1 MSIHLFFIFNTG
13 GNHMLNIYYYNCCGI
28 DVHKKILVATI
39 AKTDDH
45 KVTTYQTKQFSTLT
59 KDIKHLK
66 QWLSDNDCKDVC
78 MESTGKYWIPIF
90 NILEDACHVV
100 ITHPKYVRA
109 IPGKK
114 TDKKDS
120 IWIADIFKHSLVSP
134 SFMPPLEIRQ
144 LRDLMRY
151 RFKLLNCRTSE
162 KNRFQNSL
170 TMSNIMISNVV
181 TDTFGKTAQSIMKK
195 MLSKNDN
202 LTLEEISPLLRKNL
216 KATPQEILESIEGN
230 LTKEQNSKMEIC
242 LDHYD
247 YINKCVDKLEEA
259 ILPLVANYQN
269 EINLLLTIPGVQDV
283 SAIYILSE
291 IGSNMNVFVD
301 DKHLCSWAGLTP
313 QNNESAGKKKSVR
326 ISRAGVYIKPL
337 LVQCANNAIKDKAC
351 EYFKLR
357 YEAIKKRRGHKRA
370 IIAIARML
378 LTCAYHMLS
387 KNEPFNIELYKQYTE
402 SNFKSK
408 HTKLNINNAIKFL
421 EQQGYKV
428 S

>member
-1 MSIHLFFIFNTG
+1 
-13 GNHMLNIYYYNCCGI
+13 MLNIYYYNCCGI
-28 DVHKKILVATI
+28 DVHKKMLVATI
-39 AKTDDH
+39 AKTDEH

-66 QWLSDNDCKDVC
+66 QWLIDNDCKDVC

-90 NILEDACHVV
+90 NILEDACHVI

-120 IWIADIFKHSLVSP
+120 IWIADIFKHGLVNP

-181 TDTFGKTAQSIMKK
+181 TDTFGKTAQSILKK

-202 LTLEEISPLLRKNL
+202 LTLDEISPLLRKNL
-216 KATPQEILESIEGN
+216 KASPQEILESVQGN

-283 SAIYILSE
+283 SAVYILSE
-291 IGSNMNVFVD
+291 IGSNMNAFVD

-337 LVQCANNAIKDKAC
+337 LVQCANNAIKDKNC

-387 KNEPFNIELYKQYTE
+387 KNEPFNIELYKQLTE

-421 EQQGYKV
+421 EQQGYKD

>member
-1 MSIHLFFIFNTG
+1 
-13 GNHMLNIYYYNCCGI
+13 MLNIYYYNCCGI
-28 DVHKKILVATI
+28 DVHKKMLIATI
-39 AKTDDH
+39 AKTDEH

-66 QWLSDNDCKDVC
+66 QWLIDNDCKDVC

-90 NILEDACHVV
+90 NILEDACHVI

-120 IWIADIFKHSLVSP
+120 IWIADIFKHGLVNP

-181 TDTFGKTAQSIMKK
+181 TDTFGKTAQSILKK

-202 LTLEEISPLLRKNL
+202 LTLDEISPLLRKNL
-216 KATPQEILESIEGN
+216 KASPQEILESVQGN

-283 SAIYILSE
+283 SAVYILSE
-291 IGSNMNVFVD
+291 IGSNMNAFVD

-337 LVQCANNAIKDKAC
+337 LVQCANNAIKDKNC

-387 KNEPFNIELYKQYTE
+387 KNEPFNIELYKQLTE

>member
-1 MSIHLFFIFNTG
+1 
-13 GNHMLNIYYYNCCGI
+13 MLNIYYYNCCGI
-28 DVHKKILVATI
+28 DVHKKMLVATI
-39 AKTDDH
+39 AKTDEH

-66 QWLSDNDCKDVC
+66 QWLIDNDCKDVC

-90 NILEDACHVV
+90 NILEDACHVI

-120 IWIADIFKHSLVSP
+120 IWIADIFKHGLVNP

-181 TDTFGKTAQSIMKK
+181 TDTFGKTAQSILKK
-195 MLSKNDN
+195 VLSKNDN
-202 LTLEEISPLLRKNL
+202 LTLDEISPLLRKNL
-216 KATPQEILESIEGN
+216 KASPQEILESVQGN

-283 SAIYILSE
+283 SAVYILSE
-291 IGSNMNVFVD
+291 IGSNMNAFVD

-337 LVQCANNAIKDKAC
+337 LVQCANNAIKDKNC

-387 KNEPFNIELYKQYTE
+387 KNEPFNIELYKQLTE

>member
-1 MSIHLFFIFNTG
+1 
-13 GNHMLNIYYYNCCGI
+13 MLNIYYYNCCGI

-90 NILEDACHVV
+90 NILEDTCHVV

-120 IWIADIFKHSLVSP
+120 IWIADIFKHGLVSP

>member
-1 MSIHLFFIFNTG
+1 
-13 GNHMLNIYYYNCCGI
+13 MLNIYYYNCCGI
-28 DVHKKILVATI
+28 DVHKKMLVATI
-39 AKTDDH
+39 AKTDEH

-59 KDIKHLK
+59 RDIKHLK
-66 QWLSDNDCKDVC
+66 QWLIDNDCKDVC

-90 NILEDACHVV
+90 NILEDTCHVI

-120 IWIADIFKHSLVSP
+120 IWIADIFKHGLVSP

-181 TDTFGKTAQSIMKK
+181 TDTFGRTAQSILKK

-216 KATPQEILESIEGN
+216 KATPQEILESVQGN

-259 ILPLVANYQN
+259 IVPLAANYQN

-291 IGSNMNVFVD
+291 IGSNMEVFID

-337 LVQCANNAIKDKAC
+337 LVQCANNAIKDKTC

-387 KNEPFNIELYKQYTE
+387 KNEPFNIEMYKQLTE

>member
-1 MSIHLFFIFNTG
+1 
-13 GNHMLNIYYYNCCGI
+13 MLNIYYYNCCGI
-28 DVHKKILVATI
+28 DVHKKMLVATI
-39 AKTDDH
+39 AKTDEH

-66 QWLSDNDCKDVC
+66 QWLIDNDCKDVC

-90 NILEDACHVV
+90 NILEDACHVI

-120 IWIADIFKHSLVSP
+120 IWIADIFKHGLVNP

-181 TDTFGKTAQSIMKK
+181 TDTFGKTAQSILKK

-202 LTLEEISPLLRKNL
+202 LTLDEISPLLRKNL
-216 KATPQEILESIEGN
+216 KASPQEILESVQGN

-269 EINLLLTIPGVQDV
+269 EINFLLTIPGVQDV
-283 SAIYILSE
+283 SAVYILSE
-291 IGSNMNVFVD
+291 IGSNMNAFVD

-337 LVQCANNAIKDKAC
+337 LVQCANNAIKDKNC

-387 KNEPFNIELYKQYTE
+387 KNEPFNIELYKQLTE

>member
-1 MSIHLFFIFNTG
+1 
-13 GNHMLNIYYYNCCGI
+13 MLNIYYYNCCGI
-28 DVHKKILVATI
+28 DVHKKMLVATI
-39 AKTDDH
+39 AKTDEH
-45 KVTTYQTKQFSTLT
+45 KVTTYQTKQFLTLT

-66 QWLSDNDCKDVC
+66 QWLIDNDCKDVC

-90 NILEDACHVV
+90 NILEDTCHVV

-120 IWIADIFKHSLVSP
+120 IWIADIFKHGLVNP

-181 TDTFGKTAQSIMKK
+181 TDTFGKTAQSILKK

-216 KATPQEILESIEGN
+216 KATPQEILESVQGN

-259 ILPLVANYQN
+259 IIPLVANYQN

-337 LVQCANNAIKDKAC
+337 LVQCAKNAIKDKEC

-387 KNEPFNIELYKQYTE
+387 KNEPFNIDLYKQLTE

>member
-1 MSIHLFFIFNTG
+1 
-13 GNHMLNIYYYNCCGI
+13 MLNIYYYNCCGI
-28 DVHKKILVATI
+28 DVHKKILVVTI

-120 IWIADIFKHSLVSP
+120 IWIADIFKHGLVSP

>member
-1 MSIHLFFIFNTG
+1 
-13 GNHMLNIYYYNCCGI
+13 MLNIYYSNCCGI
-28 DVHKKILVATI
+28 DVHKKMLVATI
-39 AKTDDH
+39 AKTDEH

-90 NILEDACHVV
+90 NILEDTCHVV

-109 IPGKK
+109 IPSKK

-120 IWIADIFKHSLVSP
+120 IWIADIFKHGLVNP
-134 SFMPPLEIRQ
+134 SFMPPLEIIQ

-181 TDTFGKTAQSIMKK
+181 TDTFGKTSQSILKM
-195 MLSKNDN
+195 MLSKNAN
-202 LTLEEISPLLRKNL
+202 LSLDEISPLLRKNL
-216 KATPQEILESIEGN
+216 KASPQEILDSVQGN

-242 LDHYD
+242 LEHYNH
-247 YINKCVDKLEEA
+247 INKCVDKLEEA

-269 EINLLLTIPGVQDV
+269 EINLLLTIPGVQYI

-291 IGSNMNVFVD
+291 IGSNMEFFID

-337 LVQCANNAIKDKAC
+337 LVQCANCAIKDKNC
-351 EYFKLR
+351 KYFKLR

-402 SNFKSK
+402 SNFKSE
-408 HTKLNINNAIKFL
+408 HTKLNVNNAIKFL

>member
-1 MSIHLFFIFNTG
+1 
-13 GNHMLNIYYYNCCGI
+13 MLNIYYYNCCGI
-28 DVHKKILVATI
+28 DVHKKMLVATI
-39 AKTDDH
+39 AKTDEH

-59 KDIKHLK
+59 KDIEHLK
-66 QWLSDNDCKDVC
+66 QWLTDNDCKDVC

-90 NILEDACHVV
+90 NILEDTCHVV

-120 IWIADIFKHSLVSP
+120 IWIADIFKHGLVSP

-181 TDTFGKTAQSIMKK
+181 TDTFGKTAQTILKK

-202 LTLEEISPLLRKNL
+202 LTMDELSPLLRKNL
-216 KATPQEILESIEGN
+216 KATPQEILESIQGN

-259 ILPLVANYQN
+259 IIPLVANYQN

-283 SAIYILSE
+283 SAVYILSE
-291 IGSNMNVFVD
+291 IGSNMNVFID

-313 QNNESAGKKKSVR
+313 QNNESAGKKKSVK

-337 LVQCANNAIKDKAC
+337 LIQCANNAIKDKSC

-378 LTCAYHMLS
+378 LTCAYYMLS

>member
-1 MSIHLFFIFNTG
+1 
-13 GNHMLNIYYYNCCGI
+13 MLNIYYYNCCGI
-28 DVHKKILVATI
+28 DVHKKMLVATI
-39 AKTDDH
+39 AKTDEH

-66 QWLSDNDCKDVC
+66 QWLIDNDCKDVC

-90 NILEDACHVV
+90 NILEDACHVI

-120 IWIADIFKHSLVSP
+120 IWIADIFKHGLVNP

-181 TDTFGKTAQSIMKK
+181 TDTFGKTAQSILKK

-202 LTLEEISPLLRKNL
+202 LTLDEISPLLRKNL
-216 KATPQEILESIEGN
+216 KASPQEILESVQGN

-259 ILPLVANYQN
+259 IVPLAANYQN
-269 EINLLLTIPGVQDV
+269 EINLLLTILGVQDV

-291 IGSNMNVFVD
+291 IGSNMEVFID

-337 LVQCANNAIKDKAC
+337 LVQCANNAIKDKTC

-387 KNEPFNIELYKQYTE
+387 KNEPFNIEMYKQLTE

>member
-1 MSIHLFFIFNTG
+1 
-13 GNHMLNIYYYNCCGI
+13 MLNIYYYNCCGI
-28 DVHKKILVATI
+28 DVHKKMLVATI
-39 AKTDDH
+39 AKTDEH
-45 KVTTYQTKQFSTLT
+45 KVTTYQTKQFSTIT
-59 KDIKHLK
+59 KDIENLK
-66 QWLSDNDCKDVC
+66 QWLKDNDCKDVC

-90 NILEDACHVV
+90 NILESSCHVI

-120 IWIADIFKHSLVSP
+120 IWIADIFKHGLVNP
-134 SFMPPLEIRQ
+134 SFMPPLDIRQ

-181 TDTFGKTAQSIMKK
+181 TDTFGKTAQSILKK

-202 LTLEEISPLLRKNL
+202 LTLDELSPLLRKNL
-216 KATPQEILESIEGN
+216 KASPQEILESVQGN
-230 LTKEQNSKMEIC
+230 LTREQNSKMEIC

-247 YINKCVDKLEEA
+247 HINKCVEKLEEA
-259 ILPLVANYQN
+259 IIPLVAKYQD
-269 EINLLLTIPGVQDV
+269 EINLLLTIPGVEDV

-313 QNNESAGKKKSVR
+313 QNNESAGKKKSVK

-337 LVQCANNAIKDKAC
+337 LVQCANNAIKDKKC

-378 LTCAYHMLS
+378 LTCAYHILS
-387 KNEPFNIELYKQYTE
+387 KNEPFDIELYKQLTE

>member
-1 MSIHLFFIFNTG
+1 MMKLKYSI
-13 GNHMLNIYYYNCCGI
+13 CCGL
-28 DVHKKILVATI
+28 DVHKNVIVATI
-39 AKTDDH
+39 
-45 KVTTYQTKQFSTLT
+45 VTTNSDGISEYNQKSFST
-59 KDIKHLK
+59 INSNIQSFHN
-66 QWLSDNDCKDVC
+66 WLIENHCYHVC

-90 NILEDACHVV
+90 NILESTCHVI

-120 IWIADIFKHSLVSP
+120 IWIADIFKHGLVNP
-134 SFMPPLEIRQ
+134 SFMPPLDIRQ

-181 TDTFGKTAQSIMKK
+181 TDTFGKTAQSILKK

-202 LTLEEISPLLRKNL
+202 LTLEELSPLLRKNL
-216 KATPQEILESIEGN
+216 KSTPQEILESIQGN

-247 YINKCVDKLEEA
+247 YINKCVEKLEEA
-259 ILPLVANYQN
+259 ILPLVAKYQN
-269 EINLLLTIPGVQDV
+269 EINLLLTIPGIEDI

-291 IGSNMNVFVD
+291 IGSNMDVFVD

-337 LVQCANNAIKDKAC
+337 LVQCANCAIKDKEC

-387 KNEPFNIELYKQYTE
+387 KNEPFNIDLYKKLTE

-408 HTKLNINNAIKFL
+408 HSTLNINNAIKFL
-421 EQQGYKV
+421 QQQGYDIKHT
-428 S
+428 

>member
-1 MSIHLFFIFNTG
+1 
-13 GNHMLNIYYYNCCGI
+13 MLNIYYYNCCGI
-28 DVHKKILVATI
+28 DVHKKMLVATI
-39 AKTDDH
+39 AKTDEH

-66 QWLSDNDCKDVC
+66 QWLIDNDCKDVC

-90 NILEDACHVV
+90 NILEDACHVI

-120 IWIADIFKHSLVSP
+120 IWIADIFKHGLVNP

-181 TDTFGKTAQSIMKK
+181 TDTFGKTAQSNLKK

-202 LTLEEISPLLRKNL
+202 LTLDEISPLLRKNL
-216 KATPQEILESIEGN
+216 KASPQEILESVQGN

-283 SAIYILSE
+283 SAVYILSE
-291 IGSNMNVFVD
+291 IGSNMNAFVD

-313 QNNESAGKKKSVR
+313 QNNESAGKKKSVK

-337 LVQCANNAIKDKAC
+337 LVQCANNAIKDKNC

-387 KNEPFNIELYKQYTE
+387 KNEPFNIELYKQLTE

>member
-1 MSIHLFFIFNTG
+1 
-13 GNHMLNIYYYNCCGI
+13 MLNIYYYNCCGI
-28 DVHKKILVATI
+28 DVHKKMLVATI
-39 AKTDDH
+39 AKTDEH

-66 QWLSDNDCKDVC
+66 QWLIDNDCKDVC

-90 NILEDACHVV
+90 NILEDTCHVI

-120 IWIADIFKHSLVSP
+120 IWIADIFKHGLVNP

-181 TDTFGKTAQSIMKK
+181 TDTFGKTAQSILKK

-216 KATPQEILESIEGN
+216 KASPQEILESVQGN

-247 YINKCVDKLEEA
+247 YINQCVDKLEEA
-259 ILPLVANYQN
+259 IIPLIANYQN
-269 EINLLLTIPGVQDV
+269 EINLLLTIPGVQDI

-291 IGSNMNVFVD
+291 IGSNMNAFVD

-337 LVQCANNAIKDKAC
+337 LVQCANNAIKDKDC

-387 KNEPFNIELYKQYTE
+387 KNEAFNIELYKQLTE

-408 HTKLNINNAIKFL
+408 HTKLNINNAIKYL

>member
-1 MSIHLFFIFNTG
+1 
-13 GNHMLNIYYYNCCGI
+13 MLNIYYYNCCGI
-28 DVHKKILVATI
+28 DVHKKMLVATI
-39 AKTDDH
+39 AKTDEH

-66 QWLSDNDCKDVC
+66 QWLIDNDCKDVC

-90 NILEDACHVV
+90 NILEDACHVI

-120 IWIADIFKHSLVSP
+120 IWIADIFKHGLVNP

-181 TDTFGKTAQSIMKK
+181 TDTFGKTAQSILKK

-202 LTLEEISPLLRKNL
+202 LTLDEISPLLRKNL
-216 KATPQEILESIEGN
+216 KASPQEILESVQGN

-283 SAIYILSE
+283 SAVYILSE
-291 IGSNMNVFVD
+291 IGSNMNAFVD

-337 LVQCANNAIKDKAC
+337 LVQCANNAIKDKNC
-351 EYFKLR
+351 DYFKLR

-387 KNEPFNIELYKQYTE
+387 KNEPFNIELYKQLTE

>member
-1 MSIHLFFIFNTG
+1 
-13 GNHMLNIYYYNCCGI
+13 MLNIYYYNCCGI
-28 DVHKKILVATI
+28 DVHKKMLVATI
-39 AKTDDH
+39 AKTDEH
-45 KVTTYQTKQFSTLT
+45 KVTTYQTKQFSTIT
-59 KDIKHLK
+59 KDIENLK
-66 QWLSDNDCKDVC
+66 QWLKDNDCKDVC

-90 NILEDACHVV
+90 NILESSCHVI

-120 IWIADIFKHSLVSP
+120 IWIADIFKHGLVNP
-134 SFMPPLEIRQ
+134 SFMPPLDIRQ

-181 TDTFGKTAQSIMKK
+181 TDTFGKTAQSILKK

-202 LTLEEISPLLRKNL
+202 LTLDELSPLLRKNL
-216 KATPQEILESIEGN
+216 KASPQEILESVQGN
-230 LTKEQNSKMEIC
+230 LTREQNSKMEIC

-247 YINKCVDKLEEA
+247 HINKCVEKLEEA
-259 ILPLVANYQN
+259 IIPLVVKYQD
-269 EINLLLTIPGVQDV
+269 EINLLLTIPGVEDV

-313 QNNESAGKKKSVR
+313 QNNESAGKKKSVK

-337 LVQCANNAIKDKAC
+337 LVQCANNAIKDKKC

-378 LTCAYHMLS
+378 LTCAYHILS
-387 KNEPFNIELYKQYTE
+387 KNEPFDIELYKQLTE

>member
-1 MSIHLFFIFNTG
+1 
-13 GNHMLNIYYYNCCGI
+13 MLNIYYYNCCGI
-28 DVHKKILVATI
+28 DVHKKMLVATI
-39 AKTDDH
+39 AKTDEH
-45 KVTTYQTKQFSTLT
+45 KVTTYQTKQFSTIT
-59 KDIKHLK
+59 KDIENLK
-66 QWLSDNDCKDVC
+66 QWLKDNDCKDVC

-90 NILEDACHVV
+90 NILESTCHVI

-120 IWIADIFKHSLVSP
+120 IWIADIFKHGLVNP
-134 SFMPPLEIRQ
+134 SFMPPLDIRQ

-181 TDTFGKTAQSIMKK
+181 TDTFGKTAQSILKK

-202 LTLEEISPLLRKNL
+202 LTLDELSPLLRKNL
-216 KATPQEILESIEGN
+216 KASPQEILESVQGN
-230 LTKEQNSKMEIC
+230 LTREQNSKMEIC

-247 YINKCVDKLEEA
+247 YINKCVEKLEEA
-259 ILPLVANYQN
+259 IIPLVAKYQD
-269 EINLLLTIPGVQDV
+269 EINLLLTIPGVEDV

-313 QNNESAGKKKSVR
+313 QNNESAGKKKSVK

-337 LVQCANNAIKDKAC
+337 LVQCANNAIKDKKC

-378 LTCAYHMLS
+378 LTCAYHILS
-387 KNEPFNIELYKQYTE
+387 KNEPFDIELYKQLTE

>member
-1 MSIHLFFIFNTG
+1 
-13 GNHMLNIYYYNCCGI
+13 MLNIYYYNCCGI
-28 DVHKKILVATI
+28 DVHKKMLIATI
-39 AKTDDH
+39 AKTDEH

-66 QWLSDNDCKDVC
+66 QWLIDNDCKDVC

-90 NILEDACHVV
+90 NILEDTCHVI

-120 IWIADIFKHSLVSP
+120 IWIADIFKHGLVNP

-181 TDTFGKTAQSIMKK
+181 TDTFGKTAQSILKK

-202 LTLEEISPLLRKNL
+202 LTLDEISPLLRKNL
-216 KATPQEILESIEGN
+216 KASPQEILESVQSN

-283 SAIYILSE
+283 SAVYILSE
-291 IGSNMNVFVD
+291 IGSNMNAFVD

-337 LVQCANNAIKDKAC
+337 LVQCANNAIKDKNC

-387 KNEPFNIELYKQYTE
+387 KNEPFNIELYKQLTE

>member
-1 MSIHLFFIFNTG
+1 
-13 GNHMLNIYYYNCCGI
+13 MLNIYYYNCCGI
-28 DVHKKILVATI
+28 DVHKKMLVATI
-39 AKTDDH
+39 AKTDEH

-66 QWLSDNDCKDVC
+66 QWLIDNNCRDVC

-90 NILEDACHVV
+90 NILEDTCHVV

-120 IWIADIFKHSLVSP
+120 IWIADIFKHGLVNP
-134 SFMPPLEIRQ
+134 SFMPPLDIRQ

-181 TDTFGKTAQSIMKK
+181 TDTFGKTAQSILKK

-216 KATPQEILESIEGN
+216 KASPQEILESVQGN

-259 ILPLVANYQN
+259 ILPLIANYQN
-269 EINLLLTIPGVQDV
+269 QINLLLTIPGVQDV

-291 IGSNMNVFVD
+291 IGSNMNAFVD
-301 DKHLCSWAGLTP
+301 DRHLCSWAGLTP

-337 LVQCANNAIKDKAC
+337 LVQCANNAIKDKDC
-351 EYFKLR
+351 KYFKLR

-378 LTCAYHMLS
+378 LTCAYHILS
-387 KNEPFNIELYKQYTE
+387 KNEPFNIELYKQLTE

-408 HTKLNINNAIKFL
+408 NTKLNINNAIKYL
-421 EQQGYKV
+421 EQQGYKI

>member
-1 MSIHLFFIFNTG
+1 
-13 GNHMLNIYYYNCCGI
+13 MLNIYYYNCCGI
-28 DVHKKILVATI
+28 DVHKKMLVVTI
-39 AKTDDH
+39 AKTDEH

-66 QWLSDNDCKDVC
+66 QWLIDNDCKDVC

-90 NILEDACHVV
+90 NILEDACHVI

-120 IWIADIFKHSLVSP
+120 IWIADIFKHGLVNP

-181 TDTFGKTAQSIMKK
+181 TDTFGKTAQSILKK

-202 LTLEEISPLLRKNL
+202 LTLDEISPLLRKNL
-216 KATPQEILESIEGN
+216 KASPQEILESVQGN

-269 EINLLLTIPGVQDV
+269 EINFLLTIPGVQDV
-283 SAIYILSE
+283 SAVYILSE
-291 IGSNMNVFVD
+291 IGSNMNAFVD

-337 LVQCANNAIKDKAC
+337 LVQCANNAIKDKNC

-387 KNEPFNIELYKQYTE
+387 KNEPFNIELYKQLTE

>member
-1 MSIHLFFIFNTG
+1 
-13 GNHMLNIYYYNCCGI
+13 MLNIYYYNCCGI
-28 DVHKKILVATI
+28 DVHKKMLVATI
-39 AKTDDH
+39 AKTDEH

-66 QWLSDNDCKDVC
+66 QWLIDNDCKDVC

-90 NILEDACHVV
+90 NILEDTCHVI

-120 IWIADIFKHSLVSP
+120 IWIADIFKHGLVNP

-181 TDTFGKTAQSIMKK
+181 TDTFGKTAQSILKK

-202 LTLEEISPLLRKNL
+202 LTLDEISPLLRKNL
-216 KATPQEILESIEGN
+216 KASPQEILESVQSN

-283 SAIYILSE
+283 SAVYILSE
-291 IGSNMNVFVD
+291 IGSNMNAFVD

-337 LVQCANNAIKDKAC
+337 LVQCANNAIKDKNC

-387 KNEPFNIELYKQYTE
+387 KNEPFNIELYKQLTE

>member
-1 MSIHLFFIFNTG
+1 
-13 GNHMLNIYYYNCCGI
+13 MLNIYYYNCCGI
-28 DVHKKILVATI
+28 DVHKKMLVATI

-66 QWLSDNDCKDVC
+66 QWLADNDCKDVC

-90 NILEDACHVV
+90 NILEDTCHVV

-120 IWIADIFKHSLVSP
+120 IWIADIFKHGLVNP

-181 TDTFGKTAQSIMKK
+181 TDTFGKTAQTILKK

-202 LTLEEISPLLRKNL
+202 LTMDELSPLLRKNL
-216 KATPQEILESIEGN
+216 KATPQEILESIQGN

-259 ILPLVANYQN
+259 IIPIVANYQN

-283 SAIYILSE
+283 SAVYILSE

-313 QNNESAGKKKSVR
+313 
-326 ISRAGVYIKPL
+326 
-337 LVQCANNAIKDKAC
+337 
-351 EYFKLR
+351 
-357 YEAIKKRRGHKRA
+357 
-370 IIAIARML
+370 
-378 LTCAYHMLS
+378 
-387 KNEPFNIELYKQYTE
+387 
-402 SNFKSK
+402 
-408 HTKLNINNAIKFL
+408 
-421 EQQGYKV
+421 
-428 S
+428 

>member
-1 MSIHLFFIFNTG
+1 
-13 GNHMLNIYYYNCCGI
+13 MLNIYYYNCCGI
-28 DVHKKILVATI
+28 DVHKKMLVVTI
-39 AKTDDH
+39 AKTDEH

-66 QWLSDNDCKDVC
+66 QWLIDNDCKDVC

-90 NILEDACHVV
+90 NILEDACHVI

-120 IWIADIFKHSLVSP
+120 IWIADIFKHGLVNP

-181 TDTFGKTAQSIMKK
+181 TDTFGKTAQSILKK

-202 LTLEEISPLLRKNL
+202 LTLDEISPLLRKNL
-216 KATPQEILESIEGN
+216 KASPQEILESVQGN

-283 SAIYILSE
+283 SAVYILSE
-291 IGSNMNVFVD
+291 IGSNMNAFVD

-337 LVQCANNAIKDKAC
+337 LVQCANNAIKDKNC

-387 KNEPFNIELYKQYTE
+387 KNEPFNIELYKQLTE

>member
-1 MSIHLFFIFNTG
+1 
-13 GNHMLNIYYYNCCGI
+13 
-28 DVHKKILVATI
+28 
-39 AKTDDH
+39 
-45 KVTTYQTKQFSTLT
+45 
-59 KDIKHLK
+59 
-66 QWLSDNDCKDVC
+66 
-78 MESTGKYWIPIF
+78 
-90 NILEDACHVV
+90 
-100 ITHPKYVRA
+100 
-109 IPGKK
+109 
-114 TDKKDS
+114 
-120 IWIADIFKHSLVSP
+120 
-134 SFMPPLEIRQ
+134 
-144 LRDLMRY
+144 MRY